1 MSEILIIDDDPQICN
16 LLETAFRKKGHAA
29 YSESTLTQGMKRLDS
44 RNVDVVFLDV
54 HLPDG
59 NGLEAIEAIRQM
71 PDAPEIIIF
80 TGSEDIDGAELAMQ
94 SRAWDYLPKTGS
106 YKKFIFALD
115 RALEYRRQKL
125 ARRDAAAIDRRD
137 IIGDSRP
144 VMDCLDQVA
153 RAAGSDIPVL
163 ITGETGTGKEM
174 FSRAIHINSSRSRGP
189 FVVVDCAAL
198 PGHLVEST
206 LFGHVKGAFTGAVE
220 NRTGLMKTADKGTL
234 FLDEVGELPVK
245 VQKKFLRALQERRF
259 RPVGAE
265 TEVQSDF
272 RLICATNR
280 DLKHMVERRLFREDL
295 YFRLFSMHLSLPPL
309 KARKTDIPLL
319 VQTRLS
325 RIRDRMNAS
334 GFTISEDFSEALM
347 NYDWPGNVREL
358 NNTLD
363 LVCSKAGPGAT
374 LFARHLPAH
383 IRSAGIRL
391 RLSGSKPAPDT
402 SRSDLNSLP
411 FKQYMDRMKLTYLQ
425 NLLSGTRG
433 DIAECCRR
441 SELSR
446 SQIYRLMQQYGLK
459 KD

>member
-16 LLETAFRKKGHAA
+16 LLETAFRKKGHTVR
-29 YSESTLTQGMKRLDS
+29 SESTLTQGLKTLES
-44 RNVDVVFLDV
+44 RNVDVLFLDV

-71 PDAPEIIIF
+71 PDAPEVIIF
-80 TGSEDIDGAELAMQ
+80 TGSEDAHGAELAMQ

-106 YKKFIFALD
+106 YKKFIFVLD
-115 RALEYRRQKL
+115 RALEYRRQKQ
-125 ARRDAAAIDRRD
+125 ARRGAAAIDRRD

-144 VMDCLDQVA
+144 VMNCLDQVA

-163 ITGETGTGKEM
+163 VTGETGTGKEM
-174 FSRAIHINSSRSRGP
+174 FSRAIHINSSRSKGP

-206 LFGHVKGAFTGAVE
+206 LFGHVKGAFTGAYE

-234 FLDEVGELPVK
+234 FLDEVGELPLG
-245 VQKKFLRALQERRF
+245 VQKKFLRALQEKWF

-265 TEVQSDF
+265 KEVQSDF

-280 DLKHMVERRLFREDL
+280 DLKHMVNHQLFREDL

-309 KARKTDIPLL
+309 RARKTDIPLL
-319 VQTRLS
+319 VQAHLAG
-325 RIRDRMNAS
+325 ICDPMNVH
-334 GFTISEDFSEALM
+334 GFTVSEDFSQALTG
-347 NYDWPGNVREL
+347 YDWPGNVREL
-358 NNTLD
+358 FNTLD
-363 LVCSKAGPGAT
+363 LVCSQAGPGAT
-374 LFARHLPAH
+374 LFARHLPDH
-383 IRSAGIRL
+383 IRTAGIRL
-391 RLSGSKPAPDT
+391 RLSGSEPATGRPL
-402 SRSDLNSLP
+402 SDLSALT
-411 FKQYMDRMKLTYLQ
+411 FKQYMDRMKQAYLR
-425 NLLSGTRG
+425 NLLSDTRG
-433 DIAECCRR
+433 DIAACRR
-441 SELSR
+441 RSGLSR